1 MTDKLKDLRQPLGDK
16 TVTAS
21 AHNAQFVMVRVSD
34 MRTVL
39 AALDELIE
47 QREVKA

>member
-1 MTDKLKDLRQPLGDK
+1 MTPKLKDLRQLLGDK

-21 AHNAQFVMVRVSD
+21 AHNAHCVMVRVSD
-34 MRTVL
+34 MRAVL

-47 QREVKA
+47 QREVEA